1 MHTKNT
7 SPFQFTM
14 LAKAV
19 QFFFEKSLYNRGP
32 QKICPEIPLQS
43 SNGYKKTQEWGF
55 LAETIKLNQPN

>member
-1 MHTKNT
+1 
-7 SPFQFTM
+7 M